1 MKDVKEN
8 NNLNYFY
15 KMKTPAELNSGWR
28 KVASSIYRRPVD
40 SKIFGSVEIDIT
52 DLELFIAEKRK
63 NGIKAT
69 LTHIFILAAARA
81 LKQEIPE
88 LNTFIKRGN
97 VVKRDHIDVMVSV
110 LLRDSKMGSVLI
122 KDADTLTLNDLVR
135 VMKDEINKS
144 RKGDENKTMLMKD
157 KLARIPWPVR
167 GWVYR
172 VIKTV
177 TMDWGFS
184 FPSLGLSANSFGSFI
199 VSNIGSLG
207 LDMGYPALFP
217 SSNVSF
223 VLILGGVNRKPTV
236 VNEQIVPRTILSL
249 GAALDHRVVDAS
261 HGGLLFRY
269 LKNVVNNP
277 HQLDVKNIT
286 EKVRI

>member
-1 MKDVKEN
+1 MKEVKEN

-81 LKQEIPE
+81 LKQEVPE

-144 RKGDENKTMLMKD
+144 RKGDENKTMQMKD

>member
-1 MKDVKEN
+1 
-8 NNLNYFY
+8 
-15 KMKTPAELNSGWR
+15 MKTPAELNSSWR

-40 SKIFGSVEIDIT
+40 SKIFGSVEIDIS
-52 DLELFIAEKRK
+52 DLELFISDKRK

-81 LKQEIPE
+81 LKQEVPE

-97 VVKRDHIDVMVSV
+97 VVKRDHVDVMVSV
-110 LLRDSKMGSVLI
+110 LLRDSKMGSVMI
-122 KDADTLTLNDLVR
+122 KEADTLTLEELIK
-135 VMKDEINKS
+135 VMKDEVNQS
-144 RKGDENKTMLMKD
+144 RKGDENKTMQMKD

-184 FPSLGLSANSFGSFI
+184 FPSFGLSANSFGSFV

-223 VLILGGVNRKPTV
+223 VLILGGVNRKPAV

-269 LKNVVNNP
+269 LKNVVKNP
-277 HQLDVKNIT
+277 HLLDVKL
-286 EKVRI
+286 

>member
-1 MKDVKEN
+1 
-8 NNLNYFY
+8 
-15 KMKTPAELNSGWR
+15 MKTSAELNSAWR

-52 DLELFIAEKRK
+52 NLELFIAEKRK

-69 LTHIFILAAARA
+69 LTHVFILAAARA
-81 LKQEIPE
+81 LKQEVPE
-88 LNTFIKRGN
+88 LNTYIRRGN
-97 VVKRDHIDVMVSV
+97 VVHRDHIDVMVSI
-110 LLRDSKMGSVLI
+110 LLRDSKMGSVMI
-122 KDADTLTLNDLVR
+122 KDADTLTLEELVK
-135 VMKDEINKS
+135 VMKDEVVQS
-144 RKGDENKTMLMKD
+144 RKGDENKTMQMKD
-157 KLARIPWPVR
+157 KLASIPWPLR

-172 VIKTV
+172 FIKTV

-184 FPSLGLSANSFGSFI
+184 FPSLGLSANSFGSFV

-223 VLILGGVNRKPTV
+223 VLILGGVNRKPAV
-236 VNEQIVPRTILSL
+236 VDEQIVPRTILSL

-261 HGGLLFRY
+261 HGGLIFRY
-269 LKNVVNNP
+269 LKYIVKNP
-277 HQLDVKNIT
+277 HLLE
-286 EKVRI
+286 EKI